1 MKNFYQKL
9 SALILIGLL
18 IITATS
24 VYAQFDSQNCT
35 LIGRW
40 AEGDCYD
47 VLANGNI
54 VYFGN
59 GAYLQ
64 IMDFTDPVNPN
75 LLGRIALPSM
85 VRGLALSDNIMYVA
99 NYNGGLRIV
108 DISNPAAPVEIG
120 ALEKIGT
127 AYDLVIDGSYAYVA
141 GGNAGLIIVNIS
153 DPTKPIKVNQLYN
166 YSWTSTVTVKD
177 NYAYVPFG
185 KTFRVMDI
193 SDKAN
198 AFESG
203 KIDLPDFSEEVTIQ
217 GNYVYVA
224 NNKGGLRIIDVSN
237 PASPMVVGFCLE
249 NKRVFGVKVVNS
261 TAYVASYQYGFYI
274 FDVATPSNPIE
285 LGLLQNVQNIR
296 RSAIQNDRAYLARSS
311 QGMSVINISTITAPV
326 EVSNFKTGTY
336 WLGLD
341 VKENHAYLSGGE
353 NIRIIDCTDL
363 MNPSSIGYL
372 DVGNYDCDDVV
383 VRDHY
388 AYLAASWFGLEII
401 DITSPANPVII
412 GHTSNFDWSQDV
424 VVSGNYAYVAD
435 YGKGLRIVDI
445 TNPQAPTEV
454 GSYDTRGK
462 AYSVAV
468 QEPYAFV
475 ADYDSGLCI
484 VNVADVR
491 NPFFVAQIKSTY
503 YTMGVAARDNNIFV
517 ADGDSIKIFD
527 ISNSNNPLK
536 IGACPA
542 YGFARQI
549 QVAGDYAF
557 VANGTGGAAV
567 FDISNLQMPNRIG
580 YYITG
585 DDVNDI
591 AVKDNLIFAL
601 DGMVGL
607 YIIRFDAPTNIDRN
621 PTTANPLGFS
631 LSQNYPNP
639 FNPITHFN
647 YQVPSPGKVRIAIY
661 NLNGQLIRTIVDEDQ
676 LPGNYSAVWNG
687 TSDDG
692 NAVVTGVYLV
702 RMEAGNQVASRKIL
716 YLK

>member
-85 VRGLALSDNIMYVA
+85 VRGLALSDNKMYVA

-108 DISNPAAPVEIG
+108 DVSNPAAPVEIG

-141 GGNAGLIIVNIS
+141 GGNAGLIIVAIS
-153 DPTKPIKVNQLYN
+153 DPAKPTKVGQLDLGTTP
-166 YSWTSTVTVKD
+166 SVAVSG
-177 NYAYVPFG
+177 NYAYTCFG
-185 KTFRVMDI
+185 KVFMVVDI
-193 SDKAN
+193 SDRTRPSETAR
-198 AFESG
+198 
-203 KIDLPDFSEEVTIQ
+203 IDLPDYSEEVTIQ
-217 GNYVYVA
+217 GSYAYVA
-224 NNKGGLRIIDVSN
+224 NNKGGLRIIDVAN
-237 PASPMVVGFCLE
+237 PASPTEVGLCLE

-261 TAYVASYQYGFYI
+261 TAYIASYQYGFYVYDI
-274 FDVATPSNPIE
+274 SMPSNPVE
-285 LGLLQNVQNIR
+285 LGLLQNLKYIR
-296 RSAIQNDRAYLARSS
+296 HIAIQNDRAYVAQSS
-311 QGMSVINISTITAPV
+311 QGMSTINIATASAPV
-326 EVSNFKTGTY
+326 AVSNFKTGTY
-336 WLGLD
+336 WEGLD
-341 VKENHAYLSGGE
+341 VQGNYAYLTGGE
-353 NIRIIDCTDL
+353 NIRIIDCAEM
-363 MNPSSIGYL
+363 MNPTSISFF
-372 DVGNYDCDDVV
+372 DAGNYDCYDLV
-383 VRDHY
+383 VRDNY

-424 VVSGNYAYVAD
+424 AVSGNYAYVAD
-435 YGKGLRIVDI
+435 YGKGVRIVDI
-445 TNPQAPTEV
+445 TNPQSPTEV

-567 FDISNLQMPNRIG
+567 FDISNLQTPNRIG

-647 YQVPSPGKVRIAIY
+647 YQVPSHGKVRIAIY
-661 NLNGQLIRTIVDEDQ
+661 NLNGQLIRTIIDREQ
-676 LPGNYSAVWNG
+676 LAGNYAATWDG

-692 NAVVTGVYLV
+692 NAVVTGVYLI
-702 RMEAGNQVASRKIL
+702 RMEVGNQSASRKIL